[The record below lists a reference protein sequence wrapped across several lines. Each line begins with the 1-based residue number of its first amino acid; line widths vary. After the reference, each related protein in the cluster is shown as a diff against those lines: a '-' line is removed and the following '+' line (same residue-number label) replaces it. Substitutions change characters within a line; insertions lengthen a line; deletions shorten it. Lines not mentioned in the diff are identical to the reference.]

1 MHNAAARLYDAM
13 PASIQH
19 LLCSAEGY
27 RLQRV
32 RFNGRFDGA
41 LREAA
46 ARTWLPNDEMC
57 GYRDRRL
64 EAFVRDAAAA
74 SVFYRRQPLFAR
86 IAAGGPISLGDLP
99 ILTKGIVQ
107 DGAADIA
114 RPDIRAAE
122 IAQTSGTTGAY
133 LRFPVTDAG
142 VRQQWATWWRYRQWH
157 GIERGTWCGYFG
169 GRAVVPVAQHRPPF
183 WRYNLAGR
191 QVFFSSYHLKPDT
204 WRSYVAELRRH
215 RLPWLHGYPSTF
227 ALLAAYLLEHRESL
241 GYEVRWITVGSESLL
256 PSQAEAIERAFGVR
270 PRQHYGLREGA
281 ANASEC
287 PSGRL
292 HVDEDFSCV
301 EFVPVEHGTGY
312 RIVGTNFTNAAFPLI
327 RYDVGD
333 VVQVSGQTCDCG
345 RPGRIID
352 RIDGRREDY
361 VLLPDGAV
369 IGCVAHIIE
378 TQTRIREGQVYQPD
392 PRNVVLRVVKARD
405 YARRDEASLMRE
417 ARALLGHDIHIEI
430 EYLDRVPRTAAG
442 KLRSV
447 ISDIGAAA
455 HGQPDFRPDPESPQA
470 R

>member
-1 MHNAAARLYDAM
+1 VHNTAARFYEAM

-27 RLQRV
+27 RLQRA
-32 RFNGRFDGA
+32 RFGSGFDA
-41 LREAA
+41 DLREAM
-46 ARTWLPNDEMC
+46 ARTLSSKDAVC
-57 GYRDRRL
+57 SYRDNRL
-64 EAFVRDAAAA
+64 AAFVRDAATA
-74 SVFYRRQPLFAR
+74 SPFYRSQPQFAS
-86 IAAGGPISLGDLP
+86 IAVGGAVALDQLP
-99 ILTKGIVQ
+99 ILTKGAVL
-107 DGAADIA
+107 DAASEIA
-114 RPDIRAAE
+114 RHDLRAAE

-133 LRFPVTDAG
+133 LRFPVTADA

-157 GIERGTWCGYFG
+157 GIDRGTWCGYFG
-169 GRAVVPVAQHRPPF
+169 GRAVVPVGQRRPPF
-183 WRYNLAGR
+183 WRYNVAGR
-191 QVFFSSYHLKPDT
+191 QVFFSSYHLRPDT

-241 GYEVRWITVGSESLL
+241 GYDVRWITVGSESLL

-287 PSGRL
+287 PHGRL
-292 HVDEDFSCV
+292 HVDEDFSFV
-301 EFVPVEHGTGY
+301 EFVPVAHGSGY

-333 VVQVSGQTCDCG
+333 VAQVSGQTCDCG

-369 IGCVAHIIE
+369 IGCVSHIIE
-378 TQTRIREGQVYQPD
+378 TQTRIREGQIYQPD
-392 PRNVVLRVVKARD
+392 SRNVVLRIVKGRD
-405 YARRDEASLMRE
+405 YTRHDEASLLRE
-417 ARALLGHDIHIEI
+417 ARALLGTDIHIEI
-430 EYLDRVPRTAAG
+430 DYVERVPRTAAG

-455 HGQPDFRPDPESPQA
+455 HGQPDFRQRLESQQA